1 MEDLKKVLELFM
13 SKKDLKAL
21 ELLYKITND
30 ELIKI
35 LINWYKEFEEIENEE
50 ETNEYFMYD
59 DLIQYVFKKYK
70 LEKM

>member
-13 SKKDLKAL
+13 DENDLKAL

-35 LINWYKEFEEIENEE
+35 LINWYKEFEEIENAE

>member
-13 SKKDLKAL
+13 GKKDLKAL